1 MAKKVQSDA
10 PKTGVDRW
18 REATH
23 TELSV
28 KPGSGKKHVS
38 QTVARSRRTLITAA
52 VLGVA
57 AAAAVF
63 VFRGSFDRGVDI
75 SGGTEL
81 VFTASG
87 AGSSELSDAA
97 KVLRTRLAGQ
107 GITGGEVKTGE
118 GDQVLVQVPA
128 TDDPDSLASGIGQT
142 GKLEFARVD
151 EISDAEAMSKIQNGK
166 EGVKLGDGSYTSFLD
181 GSHVKSAQVRSASS
195 SASRSSS
202 SSNTYMVVVNFDSEG
217 AQKFADVTKELAS
230 SNGQIAIVVDGEV
243 KSAPAVQA
251 VVDGG
256 QVSIS
261 GNFSLEEALQ
271 LKSMLDSGTL
281 PVGLS
286 YDQSRPLDPV
296 FSTSQLAACLVA
308 TLAVFAVAGLMLFG
322 LFASVAV
329 AAPALSCVL
338 TSGALLLCSASGLFS
353 LSVARVAA
361 VGVALLCEFIAVGA
375 VVFRLRSLVRDGRSV
390 KSASIK
396 CADSIVRPAG
406 IALAALIVVAF
417 VLLFVPSGDVQ
428 AVALAL
434 ACGLACDAASSLLVV
449 VPVLRLAGQGAASA
463 KPGLWGLGRA
473 VAQANGPE
481 AGDDASGR
489 DDGSARNGD

>member
-23 TELSV
+23 TESSV
-28 KPGSGKKHVS
+28 KPGSGKKRVS

-181 GSHVKSAQVRSASS
+181 GTHVKSTQVRSASS

-251 VVDGG
+251 EVDGG

-286 YDQSRPLDPV
+286 YDRSRPLDPV

-308 TLAVFAVAGLMLFG
+308 TLAVFAVAG
-322 LFASVAV
+322 
-329 AAPALSCVL
+329 PALSCIL

-396 CADSIVRPAG
+396 CADSIARPAG

>member
-181 GSHVKSAQVRSASS
+181 VPLPPPTPTWSS
-195 SASRSSS
+195 STSTPRGPRSSP
-202 SSNTYMVVVNFDSEG
+202 T
-217 AQKFADVTKELAS
+217 
-230 SNGQIAIVVDGEV
+230 
-243 KSAPAVQA
+243 
-251 VVDGG
+251 
-256 QVSIS
+256 
-261 GNFSLEEALQ
+261 
-271 LKSMLDSGTL
+271 
-281 PVGLS
+281 
-286 YDQSRPLDPV
+286 
-296 FSTSQLAACLVA
+296 
-308 TLAVFAVAGLMLFG
+308 
-322 LFASVAV
+322 
-329 AAPALSCVL
+329 
-338 TSGALLLCSASGLFS
+338 
-353 LSVARVAA
+353 
-361 VGVALLCEFIAVGA
+361 
-375 VVFRLRSLVRDGRSV
+375 
-390 KSASIK
+390 
-396 CADSIVRPAG
+396 
-406 IALAALIVVAF
+406 
-417 VLLFVPSGDVQ
+417 
-428 AVALAL
+428 
-434 ACGLACDAASSLLVV
+434 
-449 VPVLRLAGQGAASA
+449 
-463 KPGLWGLGRA
+463 
-473 VAQANGPE
+473 
-481 AGDDASGR
+481 
-489 DDGSARNGD
+489 